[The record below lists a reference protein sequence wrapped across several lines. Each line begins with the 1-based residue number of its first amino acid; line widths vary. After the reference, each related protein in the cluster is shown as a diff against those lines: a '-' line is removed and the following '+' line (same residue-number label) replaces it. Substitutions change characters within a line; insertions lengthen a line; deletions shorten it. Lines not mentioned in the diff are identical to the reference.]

1 MMHGNKLSHLLPLRV
16 KKKNLQISKN
26 IIIIKKKKK
35 KKKAGNYKFCYKMAS
50 GKTKQ
55 ARFSIRLTV
64 GEIEEITDGA
74 KSGDFAN
81 LKEKVKKLD
90 NKC

>member
-35 KKKAGNYKFCYKMAS
+35 KKK
-50 GKTKQ
+50 
-55 ARFSIRLTV
+55 L
-64 GEIEEITDGA
+64 EITNSAIRWRVA
-74 KSGDFAN
+74 KPSKPDFRFA
-81 LKEKVKKLD
+81 
-90 NKC
+90 